1 MKINNIITESA
12 KRPGLWA
19 NIHAK
24 QKRIKSGSGERMR
37 KPGSKGAPSD
47 ADLKA
52 SRTEAVD
59 AGQKRLGPDKND
71 PWEQGWRAAHRRQ
84 DETACPYERG
94 SKEHAQWMDGYD
106 EGAAQPNHYDESVN
120 ESSAAADDVSGT
132 LNSYGYYTKN
142 AQDYVHDKT
151 GDKFQRA
158 GSQWKHQSGVKG
170 RGPEELDW
178 FRSSKQGVTEGRE
191 SDTKILRLF
200 TFGKSPEQIADELN
214 IDIDTV
220 TDYIKNRMPQSQ
232 DNRSRGYSSG
242 RTVSQGMNEQ
252 DVAENDMSALAGFA
266 AGTVGGIAVPFAA
279 AKLAFAVRD
288 ALDST
293 DELAKRKARVD
304 TAEIIALQKQIV
316 SINKMLDRVKTDATK
331 EKYQIMLKKAYE
343 VLDEL
348 EARQGNRVAENNFSH
363 DPWKDKYFGPTAG
376 ALKKIF
382 KVTVQDD
389 ESNLR
394 AFNVKAETEKQAME
408 IIEKH
413 VPGATVKKI
422 KFVQNLMVGRP

>member
-1 MKINNIITESA
+1 MKINDIITETA

-24 QKRIKSGSGERMR
+24 QKRIKAGSGERMR

-52 SRTEAVD
+52 SRTEAVESD
-59 AGQKRLGPDKND
+59 QKRLGPDESD

-84 DETACPYERG
+84 DETECPYERG
-94 SKEHAQWMDGYD
+94 SKEHAEWMNGYD
-106 EGAAQPNHYDESVN
+106 EGVAQPNHYDESV
-120 ESSAAADDVSGT
+120 ED
-132 LNSYGYYTKN
+132 
-142 AQDYVHDKT
+142 
-151 GDKFQRA
+151 
-158 GSQWKHQSGVKG
+158 
-170 RGPEELDW
+170 
-178 FRSSKQGVTEGRE
+178 VTEGEGTMSRAAKGNEKYGKDGMKALAKAGRE
-191 SDTKILRLF
+191 GAGEEKLDAIRSKYDNYNEGIEEAAN
-200 TFGKSPEQIADELN
+200 PAQQAAIAVN
-214 IDIDTV
+214 M
-220 TDYIKNRMPQSQ
+220 KPKH
-232 DNRSRGYSSG
+232 
-242 RTVSQGMNEQ
+242 Q
-252 DVAENDMSALAGFA
+252 DVS
-266 AGTVGGIAVPFAA
+266 
-279 AKLAFAVRD
+279 
-288 ALDST
+288 
-293 DELAKRKARVD
+293 
-304 TAEIIALQKQIV
+304 
-316 SINKMLDRVKTDATK
+316 
-331 EKYQIMLKKAYE
+331 
-343 VLDEL
+343 
-348 EARQGNRVAENNFSH
+348 ENNWSH

>member
-1 MKINNIITESA
+1 MKIHNIISE
-12 KRPGLWA
+12 
-19 NIHAK
+19 NK
-24 QKRIKSGSGERMR
+24 Q
-37 KPGSKGAPSD
+37 
-47 ADLKA
+47 
-52 SRTEAVD
+52 
-59 AGQKRLGPDKND
+59 LGPDKND

-106 EGAAQPNHYDESVN
+106 EGWAQPNHYDESV
-120 ESSAAADDVSGT
+120 EA
-132 LNSYGYYTKN
+132 
-142 AQDYVHDKT
+142 
-151 GDKFQRA
+151 
-158 GSQWKHQSGVKG
+158 
-170 RGPEELDW
+170 
-178 FRSSKQGVTEGRE
+178 VTEDRE
-191 SDTKILRLF
+191 TDKKILRLF
-200 TFGKSPEQIADELN
+200 TFSKSPEQIADELN
-214 IDIDTV
+214 IDIDIV

-394 AFNVKAETEKQAME
+394 AFNVKAETEQQAME

-422 KFVQNLMVGRP
+422 KFVSNVMIGRP

>member
-1 MKINNIITESA
+1 MKINDIITETA

-94 SKEHAQWMDGYD
+94 SKEHARWMDGYD
-106 EGAAQPNHYDESVN
+106 EGWAQPNHYDESVN

-132 LNSYGYYTKN
+132 LNSHGYYTKN

-151 GDKFQRA
+151 GDKFQRE

-170 RGPEELDW
+170 RGPDELAH
-178 FRSSKQGVTEGRE
+178 FLSSKQGVTEGERTMSRAAKGNE
-191 SDTKILRLF
+191 KY
-200 TFGKSPEQIADELN
+200 GKD
-214 IDIDTV
+214 
-220 TDYIKNRMPQSQ
+220 
-232 DNRSRGYSSG
+232 
-242 RTVSQGMNEQ
+242 GMK
-252 DVAENDMSALAGFA
+252 ALAKAGREGAGEKKLDAIRSKYDNYSEDIEEA
-266 AGTVGGIAVPFAA
+266 ANPAQQAAIAVNM
-279 AKLAFAVRD
+279 
-288 ALDST
+288 
-293 DELAKRKARVD
+293 
-304 TAEIIALQKQIV
+304 KQ
-316 SINKMLDRVKTDATK
+316 
-331 EKYQIMLKKAYE
+331 QHKKPE
-343 VLDEL
+343 H
-348 EARQGNRVAENNFSH
+348 QSVAENNWSH

-389 ESNLR
+389 ESNVR